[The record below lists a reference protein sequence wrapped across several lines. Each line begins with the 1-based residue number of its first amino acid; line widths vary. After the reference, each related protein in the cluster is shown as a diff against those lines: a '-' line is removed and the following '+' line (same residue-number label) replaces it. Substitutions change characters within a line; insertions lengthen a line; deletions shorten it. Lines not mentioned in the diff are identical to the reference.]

1 MFLLE
6 SVSRAIHADRV
17 REIERTLRARQL
29 LQGPV
34 DMTGQIL
41 PTRPPVQRSAS
52 TTRPACGDSAG
63 QPA

>member
-17 REIERTLRARQL
+17 REIERDLRIRQL
-29 LQGPV
+29 LRESV
-34 DMTGQIL
+34 DA
-41 PTRPPVQRSAS
+41 TRPSAS
-52 TTRPACGDSAG
+52 TAVTVQHIASPSRPARGDSAG

>member
-17 REIERTLRARQL
+17 REIERDVRNRQL
-29 LQGPV
+29 LRGPV
-34 DMTGQIL
+34 DMMPPIP
-41 PTRPPVQRSAS
+41 PTVAPIQRNAS
-52 TTRPACGDSAG
+52 PTRPACGDSAG